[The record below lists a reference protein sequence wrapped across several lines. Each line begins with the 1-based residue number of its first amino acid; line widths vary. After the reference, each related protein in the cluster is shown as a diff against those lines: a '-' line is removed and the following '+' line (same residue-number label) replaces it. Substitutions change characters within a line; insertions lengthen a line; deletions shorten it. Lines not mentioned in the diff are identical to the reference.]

1 MSRPGPSELPPT
13 PTVEPVAPPPLA
25 DERPTS
31 AQLKRDIES
40 GRTGDKNPVRD
51 PALAPL
57 GTDDE
62 AAGRPPSPARTALAR
77 HYENIGRWLGGG
89 SPRASAAHEK
99 ADGQP
104 VVFLAVTGAIG
115 IALIAGVWLSR
126 TGMAGP

>member
-13 PTVEPVAPPPLA
+13 LTVAPVSAPPLHN
-25 DERPTS
+25 ERPTS
-31 AQLKRDIES
+31 AQLKGDIES

-62 AAGRPPSPARTALAR
+62 AAGRPPSPARTAIAR
-77 HYENIGRWLGGG
+77 HHENIGRWLGGG
-89 SPRASAAHEK
+89 SPLASAAHHK

-104 VVFLAVTGAIG
+104 VLFLAVTGVIS
-115 IALIAGVWLSR
+115 IALVGGVWLAR
-126 TGMAGP
+126 AGIAGP